1 RVRRRSRVRSDRARD
16 RRPARDQRRG
26 GRLRRGLCPH
36 RAGAGRGRG
45 PGPSRRGR
53 GAAGWR
59 ARRPGDPRLRPRQ
72 LSRRVHPRAGGGA
85 DGGPHHHQRHRG
97 HDAGRRRRGRG
108 ARGPDQRERGREVG
122 ARTGP
127 GRDAA
132 VRGRQ
137 RGVLARGRGVRGAP
151 GPGPGAGRARGGRE
165 LRGRAR
171 APLRGMP
178 GPARHR
184 LAVGAAARPPGARR
198 RPGRVPA
205 PGRERRG
212 AGLHRHRLRGGGVG
226 SGCARRGR
234 PRATGGGGV
243 NLPIALTLFRI
254 VLVPP
259 IMVFLISSSRVSV
272 LIAAVI
278 FITAS
283 VTDWLD
289 GLMARRW
296 NQVTKLGTLLDPVA
310 DKLLVAAALVSLVH
324 VDILSAWMASVI
336 IGRELAVTGMRGI
349 ALSMGTV
356 VPASSLGKAKT
367 VSQYVALTL
376 LILEKGVSPE
386 LAAFH
391 LVSRAALWVALGLTV
406 ISGADYFY
414 RFFLHTN
421 PKDLIR
427 GRERWP

>member
-1 RVRRRSRVRSDRARD
+1 
-16 RRPARDQRRG
+16 
-26 GRLRRGLCPH
+26 
-36 RAGAGRGRG
+36 
-45 PGPSRRGR
+45 
-53 GAAGWR
+53 
-59 ARRPGDPRLRPRQ
+59 
-72 LSRRVHPRAGGGA
+72 
-85 DGGPHHHQRHRG
+85 
-97 HDAGRRRRGRG
+97 
-108 ARGPDQRERGREVG
+108 
-122 ARTGP
+122 
-127 GRDAA
+127 
-132 VRGRQ
+132 
-137 RGVLARGRGVRGAP
+137 
-151 GPGPGAGRARGGRE
+151 
-165 LRGRAR
+165 
-171 APLRGMP
+171 M
-178 GPARHR
+178 
-184 LAVGAAARPPGARR
+184 
-198 RPGRVPA
+198 
-205 PGRERRG
+205 
-212 AGLHRHRLRGGGVG
+212 
-226 SGCARRGR
+226 
-234 PRATGGGGV
+234 

-278 FITAS
+278 FIAAS

-296 NQVTKLGTLLDPVA
+296 NQVTRLGTLLDPVA

-427 GRERWP
+427 GRERWH